1 MSRERVQERGGR
13 GEEAVS
19 AAKELSD
26 ISNQTETRHL
36 RHPCKTT
43 RKQDYYFISFL
54 VDYTLLGFDLLSWRF
69 YSFWFALFYLQM
81 GGRNICRGTEN

>member
-1 MSRERVQERGGR
+1 M
-13 GEEAVS
+13 S

-36 RHPCKTT
+36 RHSCKTT

-54 VDYTLLGFDLLSWRF
+54 VDYTLLGFDLLLGDCIPF
-69 YSFWFALFYLQM
+69 GLHCFAS
-81 GGRNICRGTEN
+81 I